1 MNKKI
6 SIGVLGCANIAQRH
20 IIPSICKSNSFQ
32 LVGVASR
39 SKEKADSFAS
49 IFNTKAYYSYE
60 SLIESNIDAVYIP
73 LPNGLH
79 YEWIKKALDKNI
91 HVFVEKSLACSLAE
105 VQELNLLAKQNGLVL
120 MENFQFRFHKQLKF
134 IQDEIKQGKLG
145 EVKLLRSSFGFPP
158 FLDKEN
164 IRYQKAI
171 GGGAL
176 LDAGAYTIKVS
187 QIFLGSDIYIEGAS
201 LDKPFDKEVDI
212 SGSAYIKHKNSHVTA
227 QIAFGFDHFYQNLLE
242 IWGSKGKLTAS
253 RIFTAGP
260 GIKATV
266 RIEGSN
272 GYDNLHE
279 FEDDHFHNM
288 LNHFSELIYTGNGL
302 DNEYDQNVNQARL
315 IEEIFEKS
323 NLIAPLSE

>member
-1 MNKKI
+1 MEKKI
-6 SIGVLGCANIAQRH
+6 NIGVLGCANIAQRY
-20 IIPSICKSNSFQ
+20 IIPSICKNNLFQ

-39 SKEKADSFAS
+39 SKNKADSVAS
-49 IFNTKAYYSYE
+49 LFNTKAYYSYE
-60 SLIESNIDAVYIP
+60 SLLELDLDAIYIP

-79 YEWIKKALDKNI
+79 YEWIKKALNKNI
-91 HVFVEKSLACSLAE
+91 HVLVEKSLACNFAE
-105 VQELNLLAKQNGLVL
+105 VQELNLIAKNNGLVL

-134 IQDEIKQGKLG
+134 IQDEIDRGKLG
-145 EVKLLRSSFGFPP
+145 EIKLLRSSFGFPP
-158 FLDKEN
+158 FLDKDN
-164 IRYQKAI
+164 IRYQKTL

-176 LDAGAYTIKVS
+176 LDAGAYTIKIA
-187 QIFLGSDIYIEGAS
+187 QIFLGSAINIEGAS

-212 SGSAYIKHKNSHVTA
+212 SGSAYIKLKKSYVTA
-227 QIAFGFDHFYQNLLE
+227 QIAFGFDHFYQNSLE

-266 RIEGSN
+266 RIEGSD

-288 LNHFSELIYTGNGL
+288 FFHFSKLIHTGIGI
-302 DNEYDQNVNQARL
+302 DNEYDQNENQARL
-315 IEEIFEKS
+315 IGEIFEKS
-323 NLIAPLSE
+323 IILHS

>member
-1 MNKKI
+1 MVKKI
-6 SIGVLGCANIAQRH
+6 NIGVLGCANIAQRY
-20 IIPSICKSNSFQ
+20 IIPSICKNNLFQ

-39 SKEKADSFAS
+39 SKNKADSVAS
-49 IFNTKAYYSYE
+49 LFNTKAYYSYE
-60 SLIESNIDAVYIP
+60 SLLELDLDAIYIP

-79 YEWIKKALDKNI
+79 YEWIKKALNKNI
-91 HVFVEKSLACSLAE
+91 HVLVEKSLACNFAE
-105 VQELNLLAKQNGLVL
+105 VQELNLIAKNNGLVL

-134 IQDEIKQGKLG
+134 IQDEIDRGKLG
-145 EVKLLRSSFGFPP
+145 EIKLLRSSFGFPP
-158 FLDKEN
+158 FLDKDN
-164 IRYQKAI
+164 IRYQKTL

-176 LDAGAYTIKVS
+176 LDAGAYTIKIA
-187 QIFLGSDIYIEGAS
+187 QIFLGSAINIEGAS

-212 SGSAYIKHKNSHVTA
+212 SGSAYIKLKKSYVTA
-227 QIAFGFDHFYQNLLE
+227 QIAFGFDHFYQNSLE

-266 RIEGSN
+266 RIEGSD

-288 LNHFSELIYTGNGL
+288 LNHFSKLIHTGIGI
-302 DNEYDQNVNQARL
+302 DNEYDQNENQARL
-315 IEEIFEKS
+315 IGEIFEKS
-323 NLIAPLSE
+323 IILHS

>member
-1 MNKKI
+1 MEKKI
-6 SIGVLGCANIAQRH
+6 NIGLLGCANIAQRY
-20 IIPSICKSNSFQ
+20 IIPSICKNNLFQ

-39 SKEKADSFAS
+39 SKKKADSVAS
-49 IFNTKAYYSYE
+49 LFNTKAYYSYE
-60 SLIESNIDAVYIP
+60 SLLELDLDAIYIP

-79 YEWIKKALDKNI
+79 YEWIKKALNKNI
-91 HVFVEKSLACSLAE
+91 HVLVEKSLACNFAE
-105 VQELNLLAKQNGLVL
+105 VQELNLIAKNNGLVL

-134 IQDEIKQGKLG
+134 IQDEIDRGKLG
-145 EVKLLRSSFGFPP
+145 EIKLLRSSFGFPP
-158 FLDKEN
+158 FSDKDN

-176 LDAGAYTIKVS
+176 LDAGAYTIKIA
-187 QIFLGSDIYIEGAS
+187 QIFLGSAIYIEGAS

-212 SGSAYIKHKNSHVTA
+212 SGSAYIKLKKSYVTA
-227 QIAFGFDHFYQNLLE
+227 QIAFGFDHFYQNSLE

-266 RIEGSN
+266 RIEGSD

-279 FEDDHFHNM
+279 LEDDHFHNM
-288 LNHFSELIYTGNGL
+288 LNHFSKLIHTGIGI
-302 DNEYDQNVNQARL
+302 DNEYDQNENQARL
-315 IEEIFEKS
+315 IGEIFEKS
-323 NLIAPLSE
+323 IVLHS

>member
-1 MNKKI
+1 MEKKI
-6 SIGVLGCANIAQRH
+6 NIGVLGCANIAQRY
-20 IIPSICKSNSFQ
+20 IIPSICKNNLFQ

-39 SKEKADSFAS
+39 SKKKADSVAS
-49 IFNTKAYYSYE
+49 LFNTKAYYSYE
-60 SLIESNIDAVYIP
+60 SLLELDLDAIYIP

-79 YEWIKKALDKNI
+79 YEWIKKALNKNI
-91 HVFVEKSLACSLAE
+91 HVLVEKSLACNFAE
-105 VQELNLLAKQNGLVL
+105 VQELNLIAKNNGLVL

-134 IQDEIKQGKLG
+134 IQDEIDRGKLG
-145 EVKLLRSSFGFPP
+145 EIKLLRSSFGFPP
-158 FLDKEN
+158 FSDKDN

-176 LDAGAYTIKVS
+176 LDAGAYTIKIA
-187 QIFLGSDIYIEGAS
+187 QIFLGSAIYIEGAS

-212 SGSAYIKHKNSHVTA
+212 SGSAYIKLKKSYVTA
-227 QIAFGFDHFYQNLLE
+227 QIAFGFDHFYQNSLE

-266 RIEGSN
+266 RIEGSD

-279 FEDDHFHNM
+279 LEDDHFHNM
-288 LNHFSELIYTGNGL
+288 LNHFSKLIHTGIGI
-302 DNEYDQNVNQARL
+302 DNEYDQNENQARL
-315 IEEIFEKS
+315 IGEIFEKS
-323 NLIAPLSE
+323 IVLHS